1 MIGRLKGL
9 VDGVGDSWVLIDV
22 NGVCYLVEGSGLMLS
37 SLPGHGEMVTL
48 AIETYVREDQFRLF
62 GFLSEEE
69 RSWFKLLLG
78 VQGVGAKVALA
89 IQSVLSVGELS
100 QAVMMQDKT
109 MVSRAPGVGPK
120 VAQRIVQELKD
131 KIPETSFVVA
141 GQGAP
146 VGGASHDAGV
156 ADNPDVNS
164 TVSDALSA
172 LTNLGYARSQAHVA
186 LVTVM
191 GQMNQSDDEAA
202 TISTEALIKSAL
214 KELAENG

>member
-9 VDGVGDSWVLIDV
+9 VDGVGDGWVLIDV
-22 NGVCYLVEGSGLMLS
+22 NGVCYLVEGSGRMLS
-37 SLPGHGEMVTL
+37 SLPGQGELVTL

-89 IQSVLSVGELS
+89 IQSVLSVSELS
-100 QAVMMQDKT
+100 QAVMAQDKT

-131 KIPETSFVVA
+131 KVPEASFVVA
-141 GQGAP
+141 GHGASA
-146 VGGASHDAGV
+146 GGASDDAG
-156 ADNPDVNS
+156 DMNQPDMNT

-186 LVTVM
+186 VMTVM
-191 GQMNQSDDEAA
+191 GQINQSDDEAS
-202 TISTEALIKSAL
+202 TLSTEVLIKSAL

>member
-9 VDGVGDSWVLIDV
+9 VDGVGDGWVLIDV
-22 NGVCYLVEGSGLMLS
+22 NGVCYLVEGSGRMLS
-37 SLPGHGEMVTL
+37 SLPGQGELVTL

-89 IQSVLSVGELS
+89 IQSVLSVSELS
-100 QAVMMQDKT
+100 QAVMAQDKT

-131 KIPETSFVVA
+131 KVPEASFVVA
-141 GQGAP
+141 GHGASA
-146 VGGASHDAGV
+146 GGASDDAG
-156 ADNPDVNS
+156 DMNQPDMNT

-172 LTNLGYARSQAHVA
+172 LTNLGYARSQAHIAVM
-186 LVTVM
+186 TVM
-191 GQMNQSDDEAA
+191 GQLNQSEDGAE
-202 TISTEALIKSAL
+202 TLSTEALIKSAL

>member
-37 SLPGHGEMVTL
+37 NLPGHGEMVTL

-146 VGGASHDAGV
+146 AGGASHDAGV

>member
-109 MVSRAPGVGPK
+109 MLSRAPGVGPK

>member
-9 VDGVGDSWVLIDV
+9 VDGVGDGWVLIDV
-22 NGVCYLVEGSGLMLS
+22 NGVCYLVEGSGRMLS
-37 SLPGHGEMVTL
+37 GLPGQGELVTL

-89 IQSVLSVGELS
+89 IQSVLSVSELS
-100 QAVMMQDKT
+100 QAVMAQDKT

-131 KIPETSFVVA
+131 KVPEASFVVA
-141 GQGAP
+141 GQGASS
-146 VGGASHDAGV
+146 GGASADAG
-156 ADNPDVNS
+156 DMNQPDMNT

-186 LVTVM
+186 VMTVM
-191 GQMNQSDDEAA
+191 GQLNQLEDEGE
-202 TISTEALIKSAL
+202 TLSTEALIKSAL

>member
-9 VDGVGDSWVLIDV
+9 VDGVGDGWVLIDV
-22 NGVCYLVEGSGLMLS
+22 NGVCYLVEGSGRMLS
-37 SLPGHGEMVTL
+37 SLPSQGELVTL

-89 IQSVLSVGELS
+89 IQSVLSVSELS
-100 QAVMMQDKT
+100 QAVMAQDKT

-131 KIPETSFVVA
+131 KVPEASFVVA
-141 GQGAP
+141 GQGVSA
-146 VGGASHDAGV
+146 GGIGDDAGV
-156 ADNPDVNS
+156 TDNPDMNT

-186 LVTVM
+186 VMTVM
-191 GQMNQSDDEAA
+191 GQINQSDDEAS
-202 TISTEALIKSAL
+202 TLSTEVLIKSAL

>member
-1 MIGRLKGL
+1 MIGCLKGL
-9 VDGVGDSWVLIDV
+9 VDGVGDGWVLIDV
-22 NGVCYLVEGSGLMLS
+22 NGVCYLVEGSGRMLS
-37 SLPGHGEMVTL
+37 SLPGQGELVTL

-89 IQSVLSVGELS
+89 IQSVLSVSELS
-100 QAVMMQDKT
+100 QAVMAQDKT

-131 KIPETSFVVA
+131 KVPEASFVVA
-141 GQGAP
+141 GHGASA
-146 VGGASHDAGV
+146 GGASDDAG
-156 ADNPDVNS
+156 DMNQPDMNT

-172 LTNLGYARSQAHVA
+172 LTNLGYARSQAHV
-186 LVTVM
+186 VVMTVM
-191 GQMNQSDDEAA
+191 GQLNQAEDGAE
-202 TISTEALIKSAL
+202 TLSTEALSKSAL

>member
-9 VDGVGDSWVLIDV
+9 VDGVGDGWVLIDV
-22 NGVCYLVEGSGLMLS
+22 NGVCYLVEGSGRMLS
-37 SLPGHGEMVTL
+37 SLPGQGELVTL
-48 AIETYVREDQFRLF
+48 AIETYVREGQFRLF

-89 IQSVLSVGELS
+89 IQSVLSVSELS
-100 QAVMMQDKT
+100 QAVMAQDKT

-131 KIPETSFVVA
+131 KVPEASFLVA
-141 GQGAP
+141 GQGASA
-146 VGGASHDAGV
+146 GGIGDDACV
-156 ADNPDVNS
+156 TDNPDMNT

-186 LVTVM
+186 VMAVM
-191 GQMNQSDDEAA
+191 GQINQSDDEA
-202 TISTEALIKSAL
+202 TTLSTEVLIKSAL

>member
-9 VDGVGDSWVLIDV
+9 VDGVGDGWVLIDV
-22 NGVCYLVEGSGLMLS
+22 NGVCYLVEGSGRMLS
-37 SLPGHGEMVTL
+37 SLPGQGELVTL

-89 IQSVLSVGELS
+89 IQSVLSVSELS
-100 QAVMMQDKT
+100 QAVMAQDKT

-131 KIPETSFVVA
+131 KVPEASFVVA
-141 GQGAP
+141 GHRASA
-146 VGGASHDAGV
+146 GGASDDAG
-156 ADNPDVNS
+156 DMNQPDMNT

-172 LTNLGYARSQAHVA
+172 LTNLGYARSQAHV
-186 LVTVM
+186 VVMTVM
-191 GQMNQSDDEAA
+191 GQLNQSEDGAE
-202 TISTEALIKSAL
+202 TLSTEALIKSAL

>member
-9 VDGVGDSWVLIDV
+9 VDGVGDGWVLIDV
-22 NGVCYLVEGSGLMLS
+22 NGVCYLVEGSGRMLS
-37 SLPGHGEMVTL
+37 SLPGQGELVTL

-89 IQSVLSVGELS
+89 IQSVLSVSELS
-100 QAVMMQDKT
+100 QAVMAQDKT

-131 KIPETSFVVA
+131 KVPEASFVVA
-141 GQGAP
+141 GHGASA
-146 VGGASHDAGV
+146 GGASDDAG
-156 ADNPDVNS
+156 DMNQPDMNT

-186 LVTVM
+186 VMTVM
-191 GQMNQSDDEAA
+191 GQLNQSEDEGE
-202 TISTEALIKSAL
+202 TLSTEALIKSAL

>member
-9 VDGVGDSWVLIDV
+9 VDGVGDGWVLIDV
-22 NGVCYLVEGSGLMLS
+22 NGVCYLVEGSGRMLS
-37 SLPGHGEMVTL
+37 SLPGQGELVTL

-89 IQSVLSVGELS
+89 IQSVLSVSELS
-100 QAVMMQDKT
+100 QAIMAQDKT

-131 KIPETSFVVA
+131 KVPEASFVVA
-141 GQGAP
+141 GHGASA
-146 VGGASHDAGV
+146 GGASDDAG
-156 ADNPDVNS
+156 DMNQPDMNT

-186 LVTVM
+186 VMTVM
-191 GQMNQSDDEAA
+191 GQLNQSEDGAE
-202 TISTEALIKSAL
+202 TLSTEALIKSAL

>member
-9 VDGVGDSWVLIDV
+9 VDGVGDGWVLIDV
-22 NGVCYLVEGSGLMLS
+22 NGVCYLVEGSGRMLS
-37 SLPGHGEMVTL
+37 SLPGQGELVTL

-89 IQSVLSVGELS
+89 IQSVLSVSELS
-100 QAVMMQDKT
+100 QAVMAQDKT
-109 MVSRAPGVGPK
+109 TVSRAPGVGPK

-131 KIPETSFVVA
+131 KVPEASFVVA
-141 GQGAP
+141 GQGASA
-146 VGGASHDAGV
+146 GGIGDDAGV
-156 ADNPDVNS
+156 TDNPDMNT

-186 LVTVM
+186 VMTVM
-191 GQMNQSDDEAA
+191 GQINQSDDEAS
-202 TISTEALIKSAL
+202 TLSTEVLIKSAL

>member
-9 VDGVGDSWVLIDV
+9 VDGVGDGWVLIDV
-22 NGVCYLVEGSGLMLS
+22 NGVCYLVEGSGRMLS
-37 SLPGHGEMVTL
+37 SLPGQGELVTL

-89 IQSVLSVGELS
+89 IQSVLSVSELS
-100 QAVMMQDKT
+100 QAVMAQDKT

-131 KIPETSFVVA
+131 KVPEASFVVA
-141 GQGAP
+141 GQGASS
-146 VGGASHDAGV
+146 GGASADAG
-156 ADNPDVNS
+156 DMNQPDMNT

-186 LVTVM
+186 VMTVM
-191 GQMNQSDDEAA
+191 GQLNQSEDEGE
-202 TISTEALIKSAL
+202 TLSTEALIKSAL

>member
-9 VDGVGDSWVLIDV
+9 VDGVGDGWVLIDV
-22 NGVCYLVEGSGLMLS
+22 NGVCYLVEGSGRMLS
-37 SLPGHGEMVTL
+37 SLPGQGELVTL
-48 AIETYVREDQFRLF
+48 AIETHAREDQFRLLR
-62 GFLSEEE
+62 FLSEEE

-89 IQSVLSVGELS
+89 IQSVLSVSELS
-100 QAVMMQDKT
+100 RAVMAQDKT

-131 KIPETSFVVA
+131 KVPEASFVVA
-141 GQGAP
+141 GHGASA
-146 VGGASHDAGV
+146 GGASDDAG
-156 ADNPDVNS
+156 DMNQPDMNT

-186 LVTVM
+186 VMTVM
-191 GQMNQSDDEAA
+191 GQLNQSDDGAE
-202 TISTEALIKSAL
+202 TFSTEALIKSAL

>member
-1 MIGRLKGL
+1 M
-9 VDGVGDSWVLIDV
+9 
-22 NGVCYLVEGSGLMLS
+22 
-37 SLPGHGEMVTL
+37 TL
-48 AIETYVREDQFRLF
+48 AIEPYVREDQFRLF

-89 IQSVLSVGELS
+89 IQSVLSVSELS
-100 QAVMMQDKT
+100 QAVMAQDKT

-131 KIPETSFVVA
+131 KVPEASFVVA
-141 GQGAP
+141 GHGASA
-146 VGGASHDAGV
+146 GGASDDAG
-156 ADNPDVNS
+156 DMNQPDMNT
-164 TVSDALSA
+164 TVSDVLSA

-186 LVTVM
+186 VMTVM
-191 GQMNQSDDEAA
+191 GQLNQSEDGAE
-202 TISTEALIKSAL
+202 TLSTEALIKSAL

>member
-9 VDGVGDSWVLIDV
+9 VDGVGDGWVLIDV
-22 NGVCYLVEGSGLMLS
+22 NGVCYLVEGSGRMLS
-37 SLPGHGEMVTL
+37 SLPGQGELVKL

-89 IQSVLSVGELS
+89 IQSVLSVSELS
-100 QAVMMQDKT
+100 QAVMAQDKT

-131 KIPETSFVVA
+131 KVPEASFVVA
-141 GQGAP
+141 GHGASA
-146 VGGASHDAGV
+146 GGASDDAG
-156 ADNPDVNS
+156 DVNQPDMNT

-186 LVTVM
+186 VMTVM
-191 GQMNQSDDEAA
+191 GQLNQSEDGAE
-202 TISTEALIKSAL
+202 TLSTEALIKSAL

>member
-9 VDGVGDSWVLIDV
+9 VDGVGDGWVLIDV
-22 NGVCYLVEGSGLMLS
+22 NGVCYLVEGSGRMLS
-37 SLPGHGEMVTL
+37 SLPGQGEMVTL

-100 QAVMMQDKT
+100 KAVMTQDKT

-131 KIPETSFVVA
+131 KIPEASFVVA
-141 GQGAP
+141 GQGAT

-186 LVTVM
+186 VMTVM

-202 TISTEALIKSAL
+202 TISTEALIKRAL

>member
-9 VDGVGDSWVLIDV
+9 VDGVGDGWVLIDV
-22 NGVCYLVEGSGLMLS
+22 NGVCYLVEGSGRMLS
-37 SLPGHGEMVTL
+37 SLPGQGELVTL

-89 IQSVLSVGELS
+89 IQSVLSVSELS
-100 QAVMMQDKT
+100 QAVMAQDKT

-131 KIPETSFVVA
+131 KVPEASFVVA
-141 GQGAP
+141 GHGASA
-146 VGGASHDAGV
+146 GGASDDAG
-156 ADNPDVNS
+156 DMNQPDMNT

-172 LTNLGYARSQAHVA
+172 LTNLGYARSQAHFAVM
-186 LVTVM
+186 TVM
-191 GQMNQSDDEAA
+191 GQLNQSEDGAE
-202 TISTEALIKSAL
+202 TLSTEALIKSAL

>member
-9 VDGVGDSWVLIDV
+9 VDGVGDGWVLIDV
-22 NGVCYLVEGSGLMLS
+22 NGVCYLVEGSGRMLS
-37 SLPGHGEMVTL
+37 SLPGQGELVTL

-89 IQSVLSVGELS
+89 IQSVLSVSELS
-100 QAVMMQDKT
+100 QAVMAQDKT

-131 KIPETSFVVA
+131 KVPEASFVVA
-141 GQGAP
+141 GHRASA
-146 VGGASHDAGV
+146 GGASDDAG
-156 ADNPDVNS
+156 DMNQPDMNT

-186 LVTVM
+186 VMTVM
-191 GQMNQSDDEAA
+191 GQLNQSADGAE
-202 TISTEALIKSAL
+202 TLSTEALIKSAL

>member
-9 VDGVGDSWVLIDV
+9 VDGVGDGWVLIDV
-22 NGVCYLVEGSGLMLS
+22 NGVCYLVEGSGRMLS
-37 SLPGHGEMVTL
+37 SLPGQGELVTL

-89 IQSVLSVGELS
+89 IQSVLSVSELS
-100 QAVMMQDKT
+100 QAVMAQDKT

-131 KIPETSFVVA
+131 KVPEASFVVA
-141 GQGAP
+141 GHGASA
-146 VGGASHDAGV
+146 GGASDDAG
-156 ADNPDVNS
+156 DMNQPDMNT

-186 LVTVM
+186 VMTVM
-191 GQMNQSDDEAA
+191 GQLNQSDDGAE
-202 TISTEALIKSAL
+202 TFSTEALIKSAL

>member
-9 VDGVGDSWVLIDV
+9 VDGVGDGWVLIDV
-22 NGVCYLVEGSGLMLS
+22 NGVCYLVEGSGRMLS
-37 SLPGHGEMVTL
+37 SLPGQGELVTL

-89 IQSVLSVGELS
+89 IQSVLSVSALS
-100 QAVMMQDKT
+100 KAVMAQDKT

-131 KIPETSFVVA
+131 KVPEASFVVA
-141 GQGAP
+141 GHGASA
-146 VGGASHDAGV
+146 GGASDYAG
-156 ADNPDVNS
+156 DMNQPDMNT

-186 LVTVM
+186 VMTVM
-191 GQMNQSDDEAA
+191 GQLNQSEDGAE
-202 TISTEALIKSAL
+202 TLSTEALIKSAL

>member
-9 VDGVGDSWVLIDV
+9 VDGVGDGWVLIDV
-22 NGVCYLVEGSGLMLS
+22 NGVCYLVEGSGRMLS
-37 SLPGHGEMVTL
+37 SLPGQGELVKL

-89 IQSVLSVGELS
+89 IQSVLSVSELS
-100 QAVMMQDKT
+100 QAVMAQDKT

-131 KIPETSFVVA
+131 KVPEASFVVA
-141 GQGAP
+141 GHGASA
-146 VGGASHDAGV
+146 GGASDDAG
-156 ADNPDVNS
+156 DMNQPDMNT

-186 LVTVM
+186 VMTVM
-191 GQMNQSDDEAA
+191 GQLNQSEDGAE
-202 TISTEALIKSAL
+202 TLSTEALIKSAL

>member
-9 VDGVGDSWVLIDV
+9 VDGVGDGWVLIDV
-22 NGVCYLVEGSGLMLS
+22 NGVCYLVEGSGRMLS
-37 SLPGHGEMVTL
+37 SLPGRGELVTL

-89 IQSVLSVGELS
+89 IQSVLSVSELS
-100 QAVMMQDKT
+100 QAVMAQDKT

-131 KIPETSFVVA
+131 KVPEASFVVA
-141 GQGAP
+141 GQGASA
-146 VGGASHDAGV
+146 GGAGDEAG
-156 ADNPDVNS
+156 DMGQPDMNT

-186 LVTVM
+186 VMTVM
-191 GQMNQSDDEAA
+191 GQLNQSEDGAE
-202 TISTEALIKSAL
+202 TLSTEALIKSAL

>member
-9 VDGVGDSWVLIDV
+9 VDGVGDGWVLIDV
-22 NGVCYLVEGSGLMLS
+22 NGVCYLVEGSGRMLS
-37 SLPGHGEMVTL
+37 SLPGQGELVTL

-89 IQSVLSVGELS
+89 IQSVLSVSELS
-100 QAVMMQDKT
+100 QAVMAQDKT

-131 KIPETSFVVA
+131 KVPEASFVVA
-141 GQGAP
+141 GHGASA
-146 VGGASHDAGV
+146 GGASDDAG
-156 ADNPDVNS
+156 DMNQPDMNT
-164 TVSDALSA
+164 TVSDAFSA

-186 LVTVM
+186 VMTVM
-191 GQMNQSDDEAA
+191 GQLNQSEDGAE
-202 TISTEALIKSAL
+202 TLSTEALIKSAL

>member
-9 VDGVGDSWVLIDV
+9 VDGVGDGWVLIDV
-22 NGVCYLVEGSGLMLS
+22 NGVCYLVEGSGRMLS
-37 SLPGHGEMVTL
+37 SLPGQGELVTL

-89 IQSVLSVGELS
+89 IQSVLSVSELS
-100 QAVMMQDKT
+100 QAVMAQDKT

-131 KIPETSFVVA
+131 KVPEASFVVA
-141 GQGAP
+141 GHGASA
-146 VGGASHDAGV
+146 GGASDDAG
-156 ADNPDVNS
+156 DMNQPDMNT

-186 LVTVM
+186 VMTVM
-191 GQMNQSDDEAA
+191 GQLNQSEDGAE
-202 TISTEALIKSAL
+202 TLSTEALIKSAL